1 MTKNIFS
8 IVVALGGGITVGSAA
23 AAFIT
28 LLQIVPRLIQFT
40 ETEEYV
46 KLYQYVTV
54 SGFVLFSFLY
64 FSNFHIGLNKI
75 FVGLIGLVF
84 GIFIG
89 LFSSALAEVLNV
101 VPVLSKK
108 FKIKDRLKY
117 VIGALILGKVTGSLY
132 YWLIF
137 KKH

>member
-8 IVVALGGGITVGSAA
+8 IVAVFGGGVTVGSAA

-28 LLQIVPRLIQFT
+28 LLQIVPRLIQIT
-40 ETEEYV
+40 ETQDYV
-46 KLYQYVTV
+46 KLYQYVMV
-54 SGFVLFSFLY
+54 SGFVLFTFIY
-64 FSNFHIGLNKI
+64 FSNFHVGLNKI

-101 VPVLSKK
+101 VPVLAKK
-108 FKIKDRLKY
+108 FKLKDSLKY
-117 VIGALILGKVTGSLY
+117 VIGALILGKVTGSIY
-132 YWLIF
+132 YWLVFI
-137 KKH
+137 KH